1 MIVALGL
8 RLNRGWFAR
17 LWSRLVNHAGIHFR
31 TWEPYKPDADPFFA
45 SELSQF
51 SPPRFGSVSVPTTL
65 LRVFSSRLIF
75 RPLIFSTMRLS
86 HTPMPSFTLVLTSER
101 VIIPG
106 RSSVLRFE
114 APVTRRPPRGA
125 TQDLMVWFLVP
136 VAEMKTNSVGL

>member
-1 MIVALGL
+1 
-8 RLNRGWFAR
+8 
-17 LWSRLVNHAGIHFR
+17 
-31 TWEPYKPDADPFFA
+31 
-45 SELSQF
+45 
-51 SPPRFGSVSVPTTL
+51 
-65 LRVFSSRLIF
+65 
-75 RPLIFSTMRLS
+75 MRLS

-136 VAEMKTNSVGL
+136 VVEMKSNSVGI